1 MKNED
6 DILNRLRDAVV
17 NLDVES
23 AKKACQHTLAARM
36 PPYKAMMEGLSK
48 GMQIVGDKY
57 RSKEFFLGELI
68 MAGEVMKE
76 GMEILEP
83 HMGLPNKGVNSEH
96 VRARV
101 VIGSVQGDLHDIG
114 KNIVITLLRAAGFQ
128 VYDLGVDVSVREFV
142 ETVRSVRPDIL
153 AMSALLSVTMPQ
165 MKKVID
171 DLEREGLRDGV
182 KIILGGA
189 PISQEYADEIGADA
203 GTKNA
208 VEGVDICKRFI
219 SSS

>member
-23 AKKACQHTLAARM
+23 AKKACQDALVARM

-48 GMQIVGDKY
+48 GMEIVGDKY